1 MAKFVPTPEELKE
14 WVEWYE
20 KHRTYSAVAARFG
33 KSATIVSR
41 VLKEYYSGTETSSR
55 QESNDY
61 IPPSET
67 IPVEPAEPMYSKATY
82 YYELMNFAKEYLN
95 GALQDSE

>member
-20 KHRTYSAVAARFG
+20 EHRTYASVAAKFG
-33 KSATIVSR
+33 KSATLVSR
-41 VLKEYYSGTETSSR
+41 ILKEYYGGNEAIPCRESGEYTPSSTEVP
-55 QESNDY
+55 QE
-61 IPPSET
+61 
-67 IPVEPAEPMYSKATY
+67 PVMPTYSKAMY

-95 GALQDSE
+95 GTLQNRE